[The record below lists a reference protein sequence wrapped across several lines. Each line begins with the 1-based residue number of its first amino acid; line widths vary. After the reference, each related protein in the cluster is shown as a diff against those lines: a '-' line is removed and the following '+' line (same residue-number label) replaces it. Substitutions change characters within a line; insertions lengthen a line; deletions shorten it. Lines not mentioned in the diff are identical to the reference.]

1 MPPHSRAM
9 GFCEKFARKLAWI
22 VADLSQGARPR
33 MADAWRALPGAV
45 PENDTMYLR
54 GGNGLPPG

>member
-1 MPPHSRAM
+1 M